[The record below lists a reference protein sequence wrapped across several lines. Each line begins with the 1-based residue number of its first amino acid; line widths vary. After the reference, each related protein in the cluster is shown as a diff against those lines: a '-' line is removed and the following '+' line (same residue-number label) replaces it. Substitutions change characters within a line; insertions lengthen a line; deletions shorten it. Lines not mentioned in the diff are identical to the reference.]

1 MIILLPNLHLT
12 DDKLLGS
19 NPWKGGLD
27 LLNIVLIGIAD
38 ELPEHD
44 DTYEMHRLLG
54 TLLSMELSVDEKLG
68 IMEKEYRIP
77 VDDRIREDVRDMCNL
92 SQGIRDDATNC
103 AIAEVIMTMY
113 EHNFTLEQIAVA
125 TKKSV
130 EEVEAVIE
138 KREPVLV

>member
-1 MIILLPNLHLT
+1 M
-12 DDKLLGS
+12 K
-19 NPWKGGLD
+19 
-27 LLNIVLIGIAD
+27 
-38 ELPEHD
+38 
-44 DTYEMHRLLG
+44 
-54 TLLSMELSVDEKLG
+54 EKLE
-68 IMEKEYRIP
+68 IMETEYHIQTEN
-77 VDDRIREDVRDMCNL
+77 DIREDVSVMCNL